1 MTTTLELHVRKIQ
14 WFCQQGE
21 GFCMHVFSSIALSEN
36 NVNLDMSF
44 EVNKVNCNYYLP
56 NDLNEETKEI
66 NNKNN
71 FALLHLNI
79 RSITNKF
86 EMLKDL
92 VTSLNKSFQIIALT
106 ETWLNDINKEN
117 FN

>member
-1 MTTTLELHVRKIQ
+1 
-14 WFCQQGE
+14 
-21 GFCMHVFSSIALSEN
+21 MHVFSSIALSEN

-71 FALLHLNI
+71 FALIHLNI